1 MAVDLEELVGP
12 GCYELIRRVG
22 GAISCLWVGS
32 LTGVLGMLTGI
43 TAEELAGG
51 ATLAEALPEPGLA
64 TLLGGPIP
72 LLSTIAGI
80 GVIPLL
86 LAAYFLFVRS
96 DAGTP
101 RRWLLFSALSGF
113 LWLVAFAS
121 EEIEDWNPPAFL
133 AMGLAVV
140 VWLGINGSFAMVT
153 FFVANRRSQSL
164 GSHLM
169 RIGMENENRRARLTA
184 RREAARA
191 KLESEQEEGRS

>member
-1 MAVDLEELVGP
+1 MDPEELIGP

-22 GAISCLWVGS
+22 GAFSCLWIGS
-32 LTGVLGMLTGI
+32 LTGVLGVLIGM
-43 TAEELAGG
+43 TAQELAGG

-72 LLSTIAGI
+72 LLGTVAGV

-121 EEIEDWNPPAFL
+121 EEIDDWTPPAFL
-133 AMGLAVV
+133 AMGLAVA

-153 FFVANRRSQSL
+153 FFVANRQSQSL

-169 RIGMENENRRARLTA
+169 RIGMENDNRRARLAA

-191 KLESEQEEGRS
+191 RLEAEKEKDGRP